1 MPYNSTSDNLLH
13 NIVLN
18 TDNLDRGDFPSLVG
32 MIVAS
37 DGSNFQIK
45 TQAELI
51 AAKAYI
57 FQGSNIP
64 VNEIVRFDSVNVVN
78 GKHTSDIDSIIETL
92 IKTAAVNYLAAAG
105 GSRAWFKIRKVEVT
119 YSFTGST
126 TTPTSSV
133 ANYKLV
139 AEVYN
144 ED

>member
-1 MPYNSTSDNLLH
+1 MAFNSTSDNLLN

-18 TDNLDRGDFPSLVG
+18 TDNLDKGDFPSLCG
-32 MIVAS
+32 LIVAS
-37 DGSNFQIK
+37 TGANFLIK
-45 TQAELI
+45 TRAEF
-51 AAKAYI
+51 AASGAYV

-64 VNEIVRFDSVNVVN
+64 VNEIVQFDSVNVSN
-78 GKHTSDIDSIIETL
+78 GKHTSDIDAMIENL
-92 IKTAAVNYLAAAG
+92 ITGAAGDYLAAAG

-119 YSFTGST
+119 YSFTGAV

>member
-1 MPYNSTSDNLLH
+1 MAYNSTSDNLLH

-32 MIVAS
+32 MIVTSTGAAAT
-37 DGSNFQIK
+37 IK
-45 TQAELI
+45 TQADLT
-51 AAKAYI
+51 ASGAYV

-64 VNEIVRFDSVNVVN
+64 VNEIVQFDSVNVSN
-78 GKHTSDIDSIIETL
+78 GKHTSDIDSILENL
-92 IKTAAVNYLAAAG
+92 ITAAAVNYLAASG
-105 GSRAWFKIRKVEVT
+105 GSRAWFRIKKVEVN
-119 YSFTGST
+119 YSYTGAT
-126 TTPTSSV
+126 NTPIASA